1 MLEARPDAPVPAPQT
16 SPPFPLLCSGKTQ
29 KRGIRLQRHFR
40 GNDSSP
46 LPTILPKQPHSM
58 PIPAAMETEG
68 YDDLILAPRIDRS
81 KGGSLGW
88 PRGSFALPERSPS
101 PRSRTM
107 NGPIIRDC
115 QIDPE

>member
-16 SPPFPLLCSGKTQ
+16 SPPFPLLRSGKTQ

-68 YDDLILAPRIDRS
+68 YDDLRARHKIS
-81 KGGSLGW
+81 VSLLSSWRDGVI
-88 PRGSFALPERSPS
+88 PLPVECVSLQVDLLHLCLRDLDPS
-101 PRSRTM
+101 
-107 NGPIIRDC
+107 
-115 QIDPE
+115 

>member
-46 LPTILPKQPHSM
+46 LPTILAKQPHSM

-81 KGGSLGW
+81 KSGSLRRFTLG
-88 PRGSFALPERSPS
+88 LPTNLGFQPGN
-101 PRSRTM
+101 P
-107 NGPIIRDC
+107 GPVHTG
-115 QIDPE
+115 